1 MATNAVKS
9 KKSTPSSDKTS
20 ARIWFYSLLLTL
32 QYGAQPLISKR
43 FIRRE
48 VIVTSSVLTCEIAK
62 VICALFFMTKD
73 GTLKKVYNEWTLVG
87 ALTASGLPAAI
98 YALQNSLLQISY
110 KNLDS
115 LTFSML
121 NQTKIFFTAIFT
133 YFIMRYVPEWHLF
146 NCCCCCCCFGTY
158 GFSDN
163 WSSVKENNLLC
174 TIINRSWRLR
184 RCLCSFG

>member
-1 MATNAVKS
+1 
-9 KKSTPSSDKTS
+9 
-20 ARIWFYSLLLTL
+20 
-32 QYGAQPLISKR
+32 
-43 FIRRE
+43 
-48 VIVTSSVLTCEIAK
+48 
-62 VICALFFMTKD
+62 MTKD

-121 NQTKIFFTAIFT
+121 NQTKIFFTAFFT

-146 NCCCCCCCFGTY
+146 NSCCCCCCFGMY
-158 GFSDN
+158 GFSEN
-163 WSSVKENNLLC
+163 CSSVKANNLLC
-174 TIINRSWRLR
+174 TIINRSWRIR
-184 RCLCSFG
+184 RCLCSFGWCFPAMLQVVESKIPYWNLQMTCLVVNCPLPSLPFMRWYEIQRTVQNNPFIIDANDVR